1 MLDNDDVIAVPS
13 LDELWPGKPALV
25 SLAWVEEVN
34 VDEIEE
40 GSGIIVVVVGI
51 VVVVVGIVVVGVI
64 LVGGGVVLV
73 IFVIFKK
80 IIFVIVS
87 IVGVRF
93 FIVMS
98 TSSSSSV
105 AVFTLAGKTMILK

>member
-51 VVVVVGIVVVGVI
+51 VVVVVGIIIVVVVVVA
-64 LVGGGVVLV
+64 LAFVEVGDA
-73 IFVIFKK
+73 IEFDI
-80 IIFVIVS
+80 
-87 IVGVRF
+87 
-93 FIVMS
+93 
-98 TSSSSSV
+98 
-105 AVFTLAGKTMILK
+105 AEE